1 MGGLGIAITK
11 MAIASKK
18 GLTINLK
25 LKNKISVDQF
35 LFSET
40 QSRILVS
47 IKKNHFTDFKK
58 LFYNSNYEIIGE
70 CTGAD
75 IIEFK
80 DSKKIIRGKI
90 SDFAKSYKKN
100 IKGL

>member
-1 MGGLGIAITK
+1 M
-11 MAIASKK
+11 
-18 GLTINLK
+18 
-25 LKNKISVDQF
+25 KNKISVDQF

-47 IKKNHFTDFKK
+47 IKKNHFTNFKK

-90 SDFAKSYKKN
+90 SDFAKSYKQN